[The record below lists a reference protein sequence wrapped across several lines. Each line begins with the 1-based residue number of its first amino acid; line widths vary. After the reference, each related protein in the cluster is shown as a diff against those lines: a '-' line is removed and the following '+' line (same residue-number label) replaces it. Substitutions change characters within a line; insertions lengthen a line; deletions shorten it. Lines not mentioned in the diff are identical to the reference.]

1 MVNPPLRSQWIP
13 HYMQRFL
20 RGIQE
25 SSILHHAHMTL
36 NPWGLLITLGTG
48 AIKGWWGPT
57 LQVLFQYTSM
67 TWTQP
72 GMKSE
77 IHNGHTMTQPQ
88 HSSFTKVTMGIM
100 HGEMNSTDVLLLRL
114 LSTILL
120 LWSIWLD
127 LLLLSIVLRLLLLLL
142 LLLSSIRTILW

>member
-1 MVNPPLRSQWIP
+1 
-13 HYMQRFL
+13 MQRFL

-25 SSILHHAHMTL
+25 LSILHHAHMTL

-48 AIKGWWGPT
+48 AIKGWWRPT

-77 IHNGHTMTQPQ
+77 IHNGHTMTQSQ
-88 HSSFTKVTMGIM
+88 HSSFTKVTMGIT
-100 HGEMNSTDVLLLRL
+100 HGEINGAYLLLRRL

-120 LWSIWLD
+120 SLSVFLG
-127 LLLLSIVLRLLLLLL
+127 LLLLSIVLGLM
-142 LLLSSIRTILW
+142 LLSVLTIRWEYV